1 MDSLQSIPSSEL
13 ILNDDQS
20 VYHLNL
26 KKDDVAPIIITVGD
40 PDRVDAVSRR
50 FDEIYLTKQKRE
62 FKTTTG
68 RIGTK
73 DLTVISTGI
82 GTDNIDI
89 VINELDALFN
99 IDLDTK
105 MIKDK
110 KTVLDF
116 IRIGTTG
123 TIQANTPIGSHL
135 ITDYSIGFDGLMRF
149 YQYVENPFEMGLRQI
164 LASWLPPDF
173 SYQCVRTTS
182 DLNDIIV
189 SGFIPAITLTMAG
202 FYGPQARTLRLQHL
216 YTPAF
221 FEKLTQLEYEDL
233 KIQNFEM
240 ETNGIYGLANL
251 LGHNALSFSVVLA
264 NRANGTF
271 SADPNMVVEK
281 LVDRVLEEIV

>member
-1 MDSLQSIPSSEL
+1 MDSLHSIPSSEL

-20 VYHLNL
+20 VYHLHL
-26 KKDDVAPIIITVGD
+26 KKDDVAPTIITVGD
-40 PDRVDAVSRR
+40 PDRVDRVSSR
-50 FDEIYLTKQKRE
+50 FDEIYLTKQNRE
-62 FKTTTG
+62 FRTTTG

-73 DLTVISTGI
+73 AITVISTGI

-105 MIKDK
+105 TIKK
-110 KTVLDF
+110 EKTSIDF

-123 TIQANTPIGSHL
+123 TIQSDTPIGSHL

-149 YQYVENPFEMGLRQI
+149 YRYTENAFEIGLRQI
-164 LASWLPPDF
+164 LAAWLPPDF
-173 SYQCVRTTS
+173 TYQCVRTTS
-182 DLNDIIV
+182 DISKYITKD
-189 SGFIPAITLTMAG
+189 FIPAITLTMAG

-251 LGHNALSFSVVLA
+251 LGHTALSFSVAIA
-264 NRANGTF
+264 NRSSGTF
-271 SADPNMVVEK
+271 STDPYKDVEN
-281 LVDRVLEEIV
+281 LIDRVLDEAI